1 MILGG
6 GAGALVHEQLPGH
19 TMDLSRV
26 LPAAFFALLGLLGG
40 GVAWGVLLALTV
52 NFLTMAQLSLSEA
65 KMSWSSYWRA
75 HLPALLITLI
85 SSPLVWIVA
94 TLFRH
99 LGLPPVFLLA
109 TGTAVVGVCSLLL
122 MFLAPATF
130 LGSDGQW
137 MVTTLRSFVQ
147 KTAHPAAQ
155 PSGTPAVS

>member
-1 MILGG
+1 MTDQKTSQPTSPRDSAP
-6 GAGALVHEQLPGH
+6 AGR
-19 TMDLSRV
+19 SRNI
-26 LPAAFFALLGLLGG
+26 P
-40 GVAWGVLLALTV
+40 
-52 NFLTMAQLSLSEA
+52 
-65 KMSWSSYWRA
+65 
-75 HLPALLITLI
+75 
-85 SSPLVWIVA
+85 PLVWIVA
-94 TLFRH
+94 TLFRR

-147 KTAHPAAQ
+147 KTTHPAAQ